1 MIIKFLIP
9 MYRTTIDRNKWSL
22 EKEKFYKDLR
32 KVESSLGRGEQR
44 RSNSGLLS
52 KPESRMSHERPI
64 DTFKKELN
72 RKELTKTK
80 IKLDAPYEKHNVPRS
95 RHYQEGS
102 HSREEMANGEDKNS
116 QLYDNVRN
124 KLLSWNRE
132 QEPQPF
138 NRTEKA

>member
-80 IKLDAPYEKHNVPRS
+80 IKLRAV
-95 RHYQEGS
+95 
-102 HSREEMANGEDKNS
+102 
-116 QLYDNVRN
+116 
-124 KLLSWNRE
+124 
-132 QEPQPF
+132 
-138 NRTEKA
+138 